1 MLLRTKKSSGRG
13 VRSCIGRGL
22 EVGGTKRPHMSM
34 EAILLYI
41 IGSEQHLEVV
51 GVEVV
56 AVEVL
61 GIKPR
66 YAKQVL
72 YQ

>member
-1 MLLRTKKSSGRG
+1 
-13 VRSCIGRGL
+13 
-22 EVGGTKRPHMSM
+22 MSM